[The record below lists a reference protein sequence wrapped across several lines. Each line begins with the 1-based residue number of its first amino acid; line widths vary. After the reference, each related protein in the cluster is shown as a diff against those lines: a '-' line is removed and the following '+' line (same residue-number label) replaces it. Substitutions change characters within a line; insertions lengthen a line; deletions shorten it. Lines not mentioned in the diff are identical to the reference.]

1 MKSFHS
7 IAAGLITASI
17 AISVNAAFSDLLS
30 NAMQTGAARALLF
43 SLMMAA
49 CCLAMLLVAGNSRL
63 KLAIPGLDEPAL
75 VILAALAGSNTL
87 HLAALHVAPEQMI
100 STLLVTNALTAL
112 LAGLAFLLAARF
124 RAGQLARC
132 LPFPVLAAFMA
143 SSGLLLVVFGLS
155 IAASHSLSI
164 TQPSSWHLSGLESV
178 QLGWGLA
185 FGLLLLLCMRKV
197 DHPAMLTALLSL
209 ACLFSPSA
217 SHALSAGQALPL
229 PVLAAPVWSE
239 VLAALP
245 TMAAA
250 AIMAMLGSTSNIM
263 ALDQAQHAGADL
275 NHELRMNGMAC
286 LGSAL
291 LAGPPVSVML
301 SDSLLAGNM
310 GARRWPLAISFIA
323 CGLLAIWQQ
332 QLMLSL
338 IQPFVLGG
346 VLVYF
351 GLELLSQWLRRWPAL
366 ARAERGI
373 LLSTML
379 AFLLLNV
386 VAGIAVGLVLS
397 ALLFCYRASQ
407 ENLLR
412 TIAVLPGNPQR
423 AEPALLKVEL
433 TGQLYFG
440 SASRLHD
447 QLQTEIRQHLPH
459 GGSVQLCLRH
469 ASLDSSAMQSLH
481 RLWLWC
487 EQQGYPL
494 QLACH
499 EAAMASQLRRWGMT
513 VRDESP
519 RHAAGHAE
527 AARHRTRPATT
538 QPRFMHLLQTGRE

>member
-30 NAMQTGAARALLF
+30 TALHTGAARALLF

-63 KLAIPGLDEPAL
+63 KLVIPGLDEPAM
-75 VILAALAGSNTL
+75 VILAALATTSTL
-87 HLAALHVAPEQMI
+87 HLASLHVSPEQLL
-100 STLLVTNALTAL
+100 STLLITNALTAL
-112 LAGLAFLLAARF
+112 LAAAVFLLAARF

-143 SSGLLLVVFGLS
+143 SSGLLLVLFGLS
-155 IAASHSLSI
+155 ISASHSLSI
-164 TQPSSWHLSGLESV
+164 SQPASWHLSGLEIT

-209 ACLFSPSA
+209 ACLLSPSVP
-217 SHALSAGQALPL
+217 ALATSGSLPSL
-229 PVLAAPVWSE
+229 QFVAPVWSE
-239 VLAALP
+239 ILAALP

-275 NHELRMNGMAC
+275 NHELRMNGIAC

-291 LAGPPVSVML
+291 FAGPPVSVML
-301 SDSLLAGNM
+301 SDSLLAGSM
-310 GARRWPLAISFIA
+310 GAQRWPLAISFIA

-366 ARAERGI
+366 ASAERGI

-379 AFLLLNV
+379 TFLLLNV

-412 TIAVLPGNPQR
+412 TIAVLPGNPLR
-423 AEPALLKVEL
+423 AEQGLLKLEL

-447 QLQTEIRQHLPH
+447 QLQVEIRQHLPR

-469 ASLDSSAMQSLH
+469 ASLDSSAMQALH
-481 RLWLWC
+481 RLRLWC

-499 EAAMASQLRRWGMT
+499 EATMASQLRRWGMT
-513 VRDESP
+513 VQDEGP
-519 RHAAGHAE
+519 RLAPSHPEGTHHR
-527 AARHRTRPATT
+527 ARVATT
-538 QPRFMHLLQTGRE
+538 QPRFLHLLQTGRE

>member
-30 NAMQTGAARALLF
+30 TALHTVAARALLF

-63 KLAIPGLDEPAL
+63 KLAIPGLDEPAM
-75 VILAALAGSNTL
+75 VILAALATTSTL
-87 HLAALHVAPEQMI
+87 HLASLHVSPEQLL
-100 STLLVTNALTAL
+100 STLLITNALTAL
-112 LAGLAFLLAARF
+112 LAAAVFLLAARF

-155 IAASHSLSI
+155 ISASHSLSI
-164 TQPSSWHLSGLESV
+164 SQLASWHLSGLEIT

-209 ACLFSPSA
+209 ACLLSPS
-217 SHALSAGQALPL
+217 SPALSTGSNLPTL
-229 PVLAAPVWSE
+229 QLVAPVWSE
-239 VLAALP
+239 ILAALP

-275 NHELRMNGMAC
+275 NHELRMNGIAC

-291 LAGPPVSVML
+291 CAGPPVSVML
-301 SDSLLAGNM
+301 SDSLLAGSM
-310 GARRWPLAISFIA
+310 GAQRWPLAISFIA
-323 CGLLAIWQQ
+323 CGMVAIWQQ

-351 GLELLSQWLRRWPAL
+351 GLELLSQWLRRWSAL
-366 ARAERGI
+366 ASAERGI
-373 LLSTML
+373 LLGTML
-379 AFLLLNV
+379 TFLLVNV

-412 TIAVLPGNPQR
+412 TIAVLPGNPLR
-423 AEPALLKVEL
+423 AEQGLLKVEL

-447 QLQTEIRQHLPH
+447 QLQVEIRQHLPR

-469 ASLDSSAMQSLH
+469 ASLDSSAMQALH
-481 RLWLWC
+481 RLRLWC

-499 EAAMASQLRRWGMT
+499 EATMASQLRRWGMT
-513 VRDESP
+513 VQDEAPRLAPSHPEGTHHRARAATTSP
-519 RHAAGHAE
+519 R
-527 AARHRTRPATT
+527 
-538 QPRFMHLLQTGRE
+538 FLHLLQTGRD

>member
-423 AEPALLKVEL
+423 SEPALLKVEL

-447 QLQTEIRQHLPH
+447 QLQTEIRQHLPD

-499 EAAMASQLRRWGMT
+499 EATMASQLRRWGMT

-527 AARHRTRPATT
+527 AARHRARPATT